1 MLRVKGGKSRS
12 KALDWISGGRD
23 FLVKDGTAF
32 VVDEDVSERP
42 PNINANGRRH
52 LCMEHARSVVPCDSA
67 IRERAPW
74 KSMSALV
81 GKARHDL
88 VGEQVKRTEHLFTL
102 MNPLL
107 DEEKTLFNGEFLARG
122 FNTARNRIRVAN
134 Q

>member
-23 FLVKDGTAF
+23 FLVKDGSAF

-42 PNINANGRRH
+42 PNINANGRSH
-52 LCMEHARSVVPCDSA
+52 CAVPCDPA
-67 IRERAPW
+67 TRERASW
-74 KSMSALV
+74 KSMHALI

>member
-23 FLVKDGTAF
+23 FLVKDGAAF
-32 VVDEDVSERP
+32 VVDEDVGERS
-42 PNINANGRRH
+42 PNINANGCRH
-52 LCMEHARSVVPCDSA
+52 VCIGHARSAVPCDFA
-67 IRERAPW
+67 TRERTPW
-74 KSMSALV
+74 KSMPALI

-107 DEEKTLFNGEFLARG
+107 DEEKTLFNGEFLASG

>member
-1 MLRVKGGKSRS
+1 MLRVEGGKSRP
-12 KALDWISGGRD
+12 KTLDWISGGRD

-32 VVDEDVSERP
+32 VMDEDVGERP

-52 LCMEHARSVVPCDSA
+52 LCIEHARSAVPCDSA
-67 IRERAPW
+67 TRERTLW
-74 KSMSALV
+74 KSMPALI

-88 VGEQVKRTEHLFTL
+88 AGEQVKRTEHLFTL
-102 MNPLL
+102 MNSLL
-107 DEEKTLFNGEFLARG
+107 DEEKTLFNGEFLASC